1 MAKKTKQ
8 RSGRSVDGP
17 SVANA
22 VPSSCTLR
30 INNSTFFQWQGNGF
44 SGCRQISFF
53 LGFHC
58 LWKLLPSFT
67 ENRLS
72 TARHPMVRL
81 TVNMS
86 SIACE
91 YLCTC
96 ADYCVFAR
104 VWMCSCVCVCV
115 FLFLCAKVFV
125 SHCACLGMVTGQRI
139 VSRLNIPYHDNYR
152 TVPWT
157 RLVSG
162 HTMSW

>member
-1 MAKKTKQ
+1 MCINVCINVHACAAMCKSVCASVWCGKWLKKTKQ

-44 SGCRQISFF
+44 SGCREISFF

-58 LWKLLPSFT
+58 LWKLLPSFI
-67 ENRLS
+67 ENGLS

-91 YLCTC
+91 YLYTLGFRRPT
-96 ADYCVFAR
+96 A
-104 VWMCSCVCVCV
+104 
-115 FLFLCAKVFV
+115 AKTLAG
-125 SHCACLGMVTGQRI
+125 S
-139 VSRLNIPYHDNYR
+139 
-152 TVPWT
+152 
-157 RLVSG
+157 SG
-162 HTMSW
+162 DDHSGKWRFF